1 MCESKHWIQP
11 GGLVWRKSFSCY
23 KKRSKVAGEGSMS
36 RSKVLAA
43 VAALAVFVIVGV
55 RSVKAT
61 DATDAEKY
69 NCDRECLAKISDL
82 YFEAL
87 AQHNPSLLP
96 LAPNLKYSETG
107 TVLKVGEG
115 IWKNAGAPTYRM
127 QIFDPRTGGIGI
139 DAVVPD
145 GGVPTIV
152 ALRLKVE
159 NHVITEIESVLVR
172 GDDPA
177 VFHAPEKLIQP
188 SRYFTRKLRPAEQN
202 SRLELM
208 AAADA
213 YFRAFET
220 EGTPDYIRAPLL
232 PDTLRFENGLQAT
245 NIDLKVHKATTAAE
259 QFDNAMFKGT
269 KVYDRRYPVVD
280 TDTGVAMALVRFH
293 SNASAPPP
301 DSSAARGDAF
311 VCEFFAVTQGKIVE
325 IQATWIQPKE
335 QLPTPF

>member
-1 MCESKHWIQP
+1 MLAGSA
-11 GGLVWRKSFSCY
+11 
-23 KKRSKVAGEGSMS
+23 VAVA
-36 RSKVLAA
+36 VLW
-43 VAALAVFVIVGV
+43 AALAAGV
-55 RSVKAT
+55 TSAGAT
-61 DATDAEKY
+61 DVADAAKY
-69 NCDRECLAKISDL
+69 NCDRECLKQISDL

-96 LAPNLKYSETG
+96 LSPNVKYTETG
-107 TVLKVGEG
+107 RVLKLGEG

-127 QIFDPRTGGIGI
+127 EIFDPQTGGIGI

-159 NHVITEIESVLVR
+159 NHLMTQVESILVR
-172 GDDPA
+172 KDDHS
-177 VFHAPEKLIQP
+177 VFSAPEKLVQP
-188 SRYFTRKLRPAEQN
+188 PLYYTRRIRPAEQN
-202 SRLELM
+202 SRFELM

-213 YFRAFET
+213 YFRAFQS

-232 PDTLRFENGLQAT
+232 PSTLRFENGMQTT
-245 NIDLKVHKATTAAE
+245 NVDLKVHKATTAAE

-269 KVYDRRYPVVD
+269 KIYDRRYPVVD
-280 TDTGVAMALVRFH
+280 TETGTVMALVRFH
-293 SNASAPPP
+293 SNEAAPPP
-301 DSSAARGDAF
+301 GSAPARGDAF
-311 VCEFFAVTQGKIVE
+311 VCEIFAVEQGKIME

>member
-1 MCESKHWIQP
+1 MFRFKLLA
-11 GGLVWRKSFSCY
+11 GL
-23 KKRSKVAGEGSMS
+23 
-36 RSKVLAA
+36 
-43 VAALAVFVIVGV
+43 ALAVAVSGTVLA
-55 RSVKAT
+55 RALPPARAT
-61 DATDAEKY
+61 DTEDAAKY
-69 NCDRECLAKISDL
+69 NCDRECLQRIADL

-87 AQHNPSLLP
+87 AQHKPSLLP
-96 LAPNLKYSETG
+96 LAPNVKYAETG
-107 TVLKVGEG
+107 KVLKVGEG
-115 IWKNAGAPTYRM
+115 LWKNAGAPTYRLE
-127 QIFDPRTGGIGI
+127 IFDPQTGGIGI

-152 ALRLKVE
+152 GMRIKVE
-159 NHVITEIESVLVR
+159 NHLITEIESILVR
-172 GDDPA
+172 DDEPS
-177 VFHAPEKLIQP
+177 VFHAPEKLVQP

-202 SRLELM
+202 SRYELM

-280 TDTGVAMALVRFH
+280 TEKGVVMALVRFH
-293 SNASAPPP
+293 NNRTDPEPVA
-301 DSSAARGDAF
+301 SAARGDAF
-311 VCEFFAVTQGKIVE
+311 VCEIFAVTQGKIME
-325 IQATWIQPKE
+325 IQATWIQPPE
-335 QLPTPF
+335 ELPTPF

>member
-1 MCESKHWIQP
+1 MPQP
-11 GGLVWRKSFSCY
+11 RILAGAV
-23 KKRSKVAGEGSMS
+23 VAWLCA
-36 RSKVLAA
+36 VLAVT
-43 VAALAVFVIVGV
+43 VASGA
-55 RSVKAT
+55 AT
-61 DATDAEKY
+61 DSADAAKY

-82 YFEAL
+82 YFQAL

-96 LAPNLKYSETG
+96 LAPDVKYTETG
-107 TVLKVGEG
+107 RVLKLGEG
-115 IWKNAGAPTYRM
+115 LWKDAGAPTYRL
-127 QIFDPRTGGIGI
+127 QIFDPQTGGIGI
-139 DAVVPD
+139 DTVVQD

-159 NHVITEIESVLVR
+159 NHLITEIESILVR
-172 GDDPA
+172 KDDPA
-177 VFHAPEKLIQP
+177 VPFSAPEKLTQP

-202 SRLELM
+202 SRYELM

-213 YFRAFET
+213 YFRAFQT

-232 PDTLRFENGLQAT
+232 PDTLRFENGVQAT

-293 SNASAPPP
+293 SNETAPPSG
-301 DSSAARGDAF
+301 SSPARGDAF
-311 VCEFFAVTQGKIVE
+311 VCEFFAVTQGKILE
-325 IQATWIQPKE
+325 IQATWIQPRE
-335 QLPTPF
+335 QLSTPF

>member
-1 MCESKHWIQP
+1 MLRCKM
-11 GGLVWRKSFSCY
+11 L
-23 KKRSKVAGEGSMS
+23 AGS
-36 RSKVLAA
+36 A
-43 VAALAVFVIVGV
+43 VAVAVMWTAF
-55 RSVKAT
+55 AT
-61 DATDAEKY
+61 AIPSARATDAEDAAKY
-69 NCDRECLAKISDL
+69 NCDRECLRQIADL

-87 AQHNPSLLP
+87 AQHKPSLLP
-96 LAPNLKYSETG
+96 LSPNVKYAETG
-107 TVLKVGEG
+107 TVLKPGEG
-115 IWKNAGAPTYRM
+115 LWKNAGAPAYRLE
-127 QIFDPRTGGIGI
+127 IFDPQTGGIGI

-145 GGVPTIV
+145 GSVPTIV
-152 ALRLKVE
+152 GLRLKVE
-159 NHVITEIESVLVR
+159 NHLITEMESILVR
-172 GDDPA
+172 GDDPS
-177 VFHAPEKLIQP
+177 VFHAPEKLVQP

-202 SRLELM
+202 SRFELM

-213 YFRAFET
+213 YFRAFQT

-280 TDTGVAMALVRFH
+280 TDAGVVMALVRFH
-293 SNASAPPP
+293 SNQAAPPP
-301 DSSAARGDAF
+301 GSAPARGDAF
-311 VCEFFAVTQGKIVE
+311 VCEFFAVTQGKIME